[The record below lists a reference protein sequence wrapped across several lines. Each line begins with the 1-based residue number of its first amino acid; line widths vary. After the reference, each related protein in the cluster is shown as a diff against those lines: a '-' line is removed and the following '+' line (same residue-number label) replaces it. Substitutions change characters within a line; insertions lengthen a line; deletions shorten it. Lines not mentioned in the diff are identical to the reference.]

1 MGVQSKLPCSSLN
14 RALITSVRHLGPA
27 LSVCVWQ
34 NTHEKCVEIYQR
46 MENMEMRKWI
56 QHLLLD
62 LKMVH
67 LKNKENYTS
76 YIYKSN
82 CFVQKTQQN
91 MFKIIILYKGK

>member
-1 MGVQSKLPCSSLN
+1 
-14 RALITSVRHLGPA
+14 
-27 LSVCVWQ
+27 
-34 NTHEKCVEIYQR
+34 
-46 MENMEMRKWI
+46 MRKWI